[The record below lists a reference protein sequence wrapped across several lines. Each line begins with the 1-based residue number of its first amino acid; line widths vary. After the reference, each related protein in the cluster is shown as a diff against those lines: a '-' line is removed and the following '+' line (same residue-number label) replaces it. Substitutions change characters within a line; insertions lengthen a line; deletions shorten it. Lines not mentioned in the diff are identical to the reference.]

1 MMILITTNFST
12 EQIKFHGCKCVTRF
26 FFFSFFFAWI
36 YSNFRTRIWHW
47 NLSPWFQIYEKICDT
62 RRMFLYDIVRKGSFI
77 AVDACHWTLC
87 VTVSVIDSC
96 LCRVGVSKFG
106 GERDR
111 GIVCSLSA
119 RIQCTWDSADRC
131 MQNVYSVFLISA
143 KILRHVRHIPLLLRA
158 TGAISLCAL
167 ELIFTVP
174 FISRT

>member
-26 FFFSFFFAWI
+26 FFFFFFAWI

-62 RRMFLYDIVRKGSFI
+62 RRVFLYDIVRKGSFI

-119 RIQCTWDSADRC
+119 RIQCTWDS
-131 MQNVYSVFLISA
+131 
-143 KILRHVRHIPLLLRA
+143 LL
-158 TGAISLCAL
+158 TGACRMCIRCSLSARKFYATSGISPFYY
-167 ELIFTVP
+167 ELQERSVYA
-174 FISRT
+174 R